1 MVIKMKRYEFKI
13 GKTIFTIAIAS
24 GNSLSEKYWF
34 INKNKKLF
42 YFKKEPFYPKVM
54 SYKDYAYDGVLKP
67 AGFVYKIILG
77 PIAIMIGNLK

>member
-1 MVIKMKRYEFKI
+1 MKRYEFTI
-13 GKTIFTIAIAS
+13 GKTVFTIAIAS

-54 SYKDYAYDGVLKP
+54 
-67 AGFVYKIILG
+67 
-77 PIAIMIGNLK
+77 

>member
-1 MVIKMKRYEFKI
+1 MAIKMKRYEFKI

-42 YFKKEPFYPKVM
+42 YFKREPFYPKVM
-54 SYKDYAYDGVLKP
+54 SYKDYAHRWCIKTCWFCL
-67 AGFVYKIILG
+67 
-77 PIAIMIGNLK
+77 